1 MRHRLAKC
9 LAALS
14 LGITAN
20 PLLAV
25 EEAEY
30 RAIRTDGAI
39 EIREYAP
46 SVVAEVVVEGEFEE
60 ASNRAF
66 RPLFRY
72 IDGDNT
78 MRREIAMTAPV
89 SQQESSRKTSQKI
102 AMTAPVSQE
111 RAPDGWTVSF
121 MMPSEYTMETLPR
134 PNDPAITLRQVP
146 SYRAAVIRYSGRWSE
161 ARYRDHLEKLRD
173 WLDREGL
180 QTVGDPVW
188 ARYNAPFVPWF
199 LRRNEIIIRLR

>member
-78 MRREIAMTAPV
+78 TRREIAMTAPV
-89 SQQESSRKTSQKI
+89 TQTSSDKI
-102 AMTAPVSQE
+102 AMTAPVTQE
-111 RAPDGWTVSF
+111 RKAGDEATWTVRF
-121 MMPSEYTMETLPR
+121 IMPSKYALADLPQPAGSDVR
-134 PNDPAITLRQVP
+134 LSEIPARRVAAIRFSGVATDGLVAEKEAELMRWVAAQGLSAEGPPTYAYYNDPWTP
-146 SYRAAVIRYSGRWSE
+146 G
-161 ARYRDHLEKLRD
+161 
-173 WLDREGL
+173 
-180 QTVGDPVW
+180 
-188 ARYNAPFVPWF
+188 F
-199 LRRNEIIIRLR
+199 LRRNEVMIGVE